1 MVNVGEQPVPMNV
14 FLSYGE
20 RDKLR
25 NQRHTTTTDAP
36 NGLGADEYPLLSLY
50 VMKSTVPDRRYV
62 GGALPLVHASA
73 RYDASSMPDR
83 RYLGYLGVALPLVHA
98 SAHHDAPIHFPTGTW
113 ACSPPMSRS
122 MSRTRSSRMR
132 GASRLGGPSLPA
144 ACTRYLQS
152 WTKAPTTRC
161 TARYDASD
169 DNSWTTHWPLSDH

>member
-25 NQRHTTTTDAP
+25 NQRHTTTNDAP

-73 RYDASSMPDR
+73 
-83 RYLGYLGVALPLVHA
+83 
-98 SAHHDAPIHFPTGTW
+98 HHDAPIHFPTGTW

-122 MSRTRSSRMR
+122 MSRTRSSRMH

-161 TARYDASD
+161 TARYDASG